1 MQLTIDNMTPT
12 EVTTMHETLFS
23 YWREG
28 VKMKDILQNHK
39 VWNEQLVSDQ
49 LKIVMDD
56 YFRENP
62 CKS

>member
-1 MQLTIDNMTPT
+1 MQLTIDNMRPA
-12 EVTTMHETLFS
+12 EVTTMHEVLFN

-28 VKMKDILQNHK
+28 IKMKDILQNHK

-56 YFRENP
+56 YFRGNP